1 MSYVHNVVACFTY
14 ACDSDQLD
22 GTSTFRHFRICSCE
36 DSILNHGLNLV
47 RTHNNLSKRILYARR
62 LENI

>member
-1 MSYVHNVVACFTY
+1 MFIVLSQVLASSTY
-14 ACDSDQLD
+14 ACDGAHLV
-22 GTSTFRHFRICSCE
+22 GTRTLRHFRICSF

-47 RTHNNLSKRILYARR
+47 RTHNLIIRILSARR

>member
-22 GTSTFRHFRICSCE
+22 GTSTFRHFRICSFE
-36 DSILNHGLNLV
+36 GSLFE
-47 RTHNNLSKRILYARR
+47 SWS
-62 LENI
+62 EFS